1 MNKIFLFLFICF
13 MTFTLQGQ
21 TFLGDWYG
29 SLDLGTTK
37 LKIGFHITEID
48 GVLSATMD
56 SPDQGVENIDMD
68 EISFV
73 NDTLTLHSSA
83 LNMVF
88 KGYVAPAGNR
98 ISGTFTQN
106 DYNFNLVLTRTREEG
121 ISNRRPQDPVEFN
134 YYTENVRFVNMK
146 DSVILA
152 GTLTKPFDGEVK
164 YTVILITGS
173 GPQNRNQEIPGINHR
188 PFLVLSDFLTKQGIA
203 VLRYDDRGIAQSTGN
218 FATATTEDFANDA
231 RAAMEFIRSR
241 PDLEDSKIGL
251 IGHSEGGMIA
261 SMIGNDADFLVLL
274 GTPGTSIPQL
284 LLSQSRLLSEVQGVA
299 DSIISASELML
310 ANVYTYLAI
319 TEDEGEELTQTL
331 KEVFKE
337 GLTYY
342 PDEITSQI
350 DADQFADF
358 QVEAVSSPWFRYF
371 IKFSTFEYLSKV
383 TVPVLAITGTLD
395 LQVPYGD
402 NLAAIE
408 YSLKEAGNEKFDVYA
423 YDGVNHLF
431 QTAISGSNTEYGLLT
446 ETFNPNVMQE
456 ITDWILTINP

>member
-1 MNKIFLFLFICF
+1 MNKILLFLFICF
-13 MTFTLQGQ
+13 MTVTLQGQ

-37 LKIGFHITEID
+37 LKINFQIAEND
-48 GVLSATMD
+48 GVLYTTMD
-56 SPDQGVENIDMD
+56 SPDQGAEDIAID
-68 EISFV
+68 ETFFA
-73 NDTLTLHSSA
+73 NDTITFRSSY

-98 ISGTFTQN
+98 ISGIFTQN
-106 DYNFNLVLTRTREEG
+106 DYDFKLVLTRTREEG
-121 ISNRRPQDPVEFN
+121 ISNRRPQDPIEFN
-134 YYTENVRFVNMK
+134 YYTENVRFANMQ

-152 GTLTKPFDGEVK
+152 GTLTMPFDGEVK
-164 YTVILITGS
+164 STVILITGS
-173 GPQNRNQEIPGINHR
+173 GPQNRNQEIQGINHR

-218 FATATTEDFANDA
+218 YATATTEDFSNDA

-274 GTPGTSIPQL
+274 GTPGTSIPL
-284 LLSQSRLLSEVQGVA
+284 LLLAQSRLLSEVQGVA

-310 ANVYTYLAI
+310 ANVYTYLAL
-319 TEDEGEELTQTL
+319 TEDEGEEFTHTL
-331 KEVFKE
+331 RELFKE

-342 PDEITSQI
+342 PEEIISQV
-350 DADQFADF
+350 DSDQFADF

-371 IKFSTFEYLSKV
+371 IKFSTYEYLSKV

-408 YSLKEAGNEKFDVYA
+408 YSLQEAGNERFEVYA

-431 QTAISGSNTEYGLLT
+431 QTAMSGSNTEYNLLT
-446 ETFNPNVMQE
+446 ETFNPGVMQE
-456 ITDWILTINP
+456 IADWILTFDP